1 MWRCEKRLRAAPANA
16 YSFKVYFAGSAQVRT
31 RSRYVS
37 HMSDELQRA
46 AVSSQSYEHGGTFPG
61 EASAHSSRRDS
72 AASRHNTRTTPL
84 GGVRSS
90 R

>member
-16 YSFKVYFAGSAQVRT
+16 YSFKVYFAGSHVLA
-31 RSRYVS
+31 VS

-72 AASRHNTRTTPL
+72 AASRHSTRTTPI

>member
-1 MWRCEKRLRAAPANA
+1 MWRCERGCVQHQQTRILSKSRL
-16 YSFKVYFAGSAQVRT
+16 QIRT
-31 RSRYVS
+31 CSRYVS